1 MIEIK
6 NCQICNGNNF
16 LRITKTKDY
25 STSKEEFVIVKC
37 QDCEFL
43 FTSPRVNEEKIGEYY
58 MSDKYISHTNSN
70 KGLFNLLYQTVRK
83 YAIKTKTKLLLNS
96 IGTKKTS

>member
-25 STSKEEFVIVKC
+25 STSNEEFVIVKSVLLELV
-37 QDCEFL
+37 QFPKVSEQL
-43 FTSPRVNEEKIGEYY
+43 
-58 MSDKYISHTNSN
+58 MSQVCAPSDSSD
-70 KGLFNLLYQTVRK
+70 F
-83 YAIKTKTKLLLNS
+83 S
-96 IGTKKTS
+96 IVCGPSKSLAS

>member
-6 NCQICNGNNF
+6 HCQICNGNNF

-25 STSKEEFVIVKC
+25 STSNEEFVIVKC

-43 FTSPRVNEEKIGEYY
+43 FTNPRVKEEKIGEYFF
-58 MSDKYISHTNSN
+58 ISRQIYKLKN
-70 KGLFNLLYQTVRK
+70 LFFIFKDVYSTGVLCKAKHCRNV
-83 YAIKTKTKLLLNS
+83 
-96 IGTKKTS
+96 

>member
-37 QDCEFL
+37 QNCDFL
-43 FTSPRVNEEKIGEYY
+43 FTSPRVKEVK
-58 MSDKYISHTNSN
+58 
-70 KGLFNLLYQTVRK
+70 
-83 YAIKTKTKLLLNS
+83 
-96 IGTKKTS
+96 